1 MITFDFGWKTVIAL
15 GGAAATVIL
24 VSKIKPAD
32 AKEAFIHLV
41 DASKEWAIAIQAI
54 ACSDNSGT

>member
-32 AKEAFIHLV
+32 ITAGFYCCATFAFFF
-41 DASKEWAIAIQAI
+41 
-54 ACSDNSGT
+54 

>member
-1 MITFDFGWKTVIAL
+1 MITFDFGWKTVFAL

-32 AKEAFIHLV
+32 AKEAFIHLI
-41 DASKEWAIAIQAI
+41 DAPITRAHNLRVM
-54 ACSDNSGT
+54 CSFY